1 MTRFN
6 RSQGGENV
14 VKITDNQEHDKP
26 SATRGEEFLLTEK
39 KTKDERNRGMDIKI
53 DLVSSE
59 DRGEDVGTNV

>member
-1 MTRFN
+1 M
-6 RSQGGENV
+6 
-14 VKITDNQEHDKP
+14 VKITDDQEHDKP
-26 SATRGEEFLLTEK
+26 SVTRGEEFLLTEK